1 MMRVTTNNTL
11 YTYKNNLLKSS
22 NQLYTAMN
30 QMMSKRNFDTY
41 AADPAAATRAF
52 KIHSSLNA
60 TNAQA
65 SNNNMVYNKFSSAWD
80 IADDFLDKLAQDLAE
95 TPLIKGLNDPNATVR
110 NTFGDVILSGAE
122 SMVQSLNS
130 KYGTDY
136 IFGGA
141 DTQNPPFAIETVEDP
156 VNGDKHY
163 LTYRGIRLD
172 DPDPTYYDKVYL
184 DENNQPVPVD
194 PADPNGDKMT
204 NQDMLDKWNA
214 EHLYVDIGKGF
225 EVDKGGNVIDS
236 TAFDA
241 AIRGTDFIGGTGF
254 DADGDPKSIIS
265 IMLRTAEIFKGYNE
279 ETKTWGPAG
288 DYEDAQ
294 RLVNKFRDAQ
304 DAVSKQHTA
313 LDTKAKY
320 LETNKTQL
328 ESTFDALNSERQSI
342 ENIDE
347 VEAIL
352 TLSWAQTSYNAA
364 IQVGANVI
372 PQSLMDYLN

>member
-1 MMRVTTNNTL
+1 MMRVTTHSTI
-11 YTYKNNLLKSS
+11 YTYQNNLLKSS
-22 NQLYTAMN
+22 NQLYSAMN
-30 QMMSKRNFDTY
+30 QLMTKRNFDTY

-60 TNAQA
+60 TNAQYA
-65 SNNNMVYNKFSSAWD
+65 NNTAVYNKFATAWD

-95 TPLIKGLNDPNATVR
+95 TPLIQGLNDPNGTVR
-110 NTFGDVILSGAE
+110 STFGDVILAGAE
-122 SMVQSLNS
+122 SMVQSLNN

-141 DTQNPPFAIETVEDP
+141 DTQNPPFAIETE
-156 VNGDKHY
+156 GDMHY

-172 DPDPTYYDKVYL
+172 DPDDTYYAAEYK
-184 DENNQPVPVD
+184 DENGKTVPRD
-194 PADPNGDKMT
+194 PSDLSKGNMT
-204 NQDMLDKWNA
+204 NQEMLDKWND
-214 EHLYVDIGKGF
+214 EHLYVDIGIGF
-225 EVDKGGNVIDS
+225 EVDKDGNVIES

-254 DADGDPKSIIS
+254 DGDGDPKNIIS
-265 IMLRTAEIFKGYNE
+265 IMLRSAEIFKGYNE

-294 RLVNKFRDAQ
+294 RLVNKFREAQ
-304 DAVSKQHTA
+304 DVVSNQHTS

-320 LETNKTQL
+320 LQTNQTQL
-328 ESTFDALNSERQSI
+328 ESTYDALNSERQSI

-352 TLSWAQTSYNAA
+352 ALSWAQTSYNAA

>member
-156 VNGDKHY
+156 VNGDKH
-163 LTYRGIRLD
+163 
-172 DPDPTYYDKVYL
+172 
-184 DENNQPVPVD
+184 
-194 PADPNGDKMT
+194 
-204 NQDMLDKWNA
+204 
-214 EHLYVDIGKGF
+214 
-225 EVDKGGNVIDS
+225 
-236 TAFDA
+236 
-241 AIRGTDFIGGTGF
+241 
-254 DADGDPKSIIS
+254 
-265 IMLRTAEIFKGYNE
+265 
-279 ETKTWGPAG
+279 
-288 DYEDAQ
+288 
-294 RLVNKFRDAQ
+294 
-304 DAVSKQHTA
+304 
-313 LDTKAKY
+313 
-320 LETNKTQL
+320 
-328 ESTFDALNSERQSI
+328 
-342 ENIDE
+342 
-347 VEAIL
+347 
-352 TLSWAQTSYNAA
+352 
-364 IQVGANVI
+364 
-372 PQSLMDYLN
+372 

>member
-136 IFGGA
+136 IFGG
-141 DTQNPPFAIETVEDP
+141 
-156 VNGDKHY
+156 
-163 LTYRGIRLD
+163 
-172 DPDPTYYDKVYL
+172 
-184 DENNQPVPVD
+184 
-194 PADPNGDKMT
+194 
-204 NQDMLDKWNA
+204 
-214 EHLYVDIGKGF
+214 
-225 EVDKGGNVIDS
+225 GG
-236 TAFDA
+236 
-241 AIRGTDFIGGTGF
+241 GGE
-254 DADGDPKSIIS
+254 PRRK
-265 IMLRTAEIFKGYNE
+265 
-279 ETKTWGPAG
+279 
-288 DYEDAQ
+288 
-294 RLVNKFRDAQ
+294 
-304 DAVSKQHTA
+304 
-313 LDTKAKY
+313 
-320 LETNKTQL
+320 
-328 ESTFDALNSERQSI
+328 
-342 ENIDE
+342 
-347 VEAIL
+347 
-352 TLSWAQTSYNAA
+352 
-364 IQVGANVI
+364 
-372 PQSLMDYLN
+372 

>member
-1 MMRVTTNNTL
+1 MMRITTNSTL
-11 YTYKNNLLKSS
+11 YTYQNNLMKSS
-22 NQLYTAMN
+22 NQLYSAMN
-30 QMMSKRNFDTY
+30 KLMTKRNFDTY

-65 SNNNMVYNKFSSAWD
+65 SNNTMVYNKFSSAWD
-80 IADDFLDKLAQDLAE
+80 IADDFLDKLSQDLAE
-95 TPLIKGLNDPNATVR
+95 TPLIAGLNDPNATVR

-141 DTQNPPFAIETVEDP
+141 DTQNPPFAIETD
-156 VNGDKHY
+156 GDMHY

-172 DPDPTYYDKVYL
+172 DPNPDYYETEYL
-184 DENNQPVPVD
+184 GADSKPIPVD
-194 PADPNGDKMT
+194 PDDQNSDNMT
-204 NQDMLDKWNA
+204 YGDMLAKWNS

-225 EVDKGGNVIDS
+225 EVDAGGNVIDS
-236 TAFDA
+236 TAFDS
-241 AIRGTDFIGGTGF
+241 AIRGTEFIGGIGF
-254 DADGDPKSIIS
+254 DEDGDPKNIVS
-265 IMLRTAEIFKGYNE
+265 IMLRAAEIFKGYDE

-328 ESTFDALNSERQSI
+328 ESTFDALNNERQSI

>member
-1 MMRVTTNNTL
+1 MMRITTNNTL

-110 NTFGDVILSGAE
+110 NTFGDVVLSGAE

-141 DTQNPPFAIETVEDP
+141 DTKNPPFAIETD
-156 VNGDKHY
+156 GDMHY

-204 NQDMLDKWNA
+204 NRDMLDKWNA

-241 AIRGTDFIGGTGF
+241 AIRGTDFIGGTDF
-254 DADGDPKSIIS
+254 DADGDPKNIIS

-279 ETKTWGPAG
+279 ETKEWGPAG

-328 ESTFDALNSERQSI
+328 ESTFDALNNERQSI

>member
-1 MMRVTTNNTL
+1 MMRVTTHSTI
-11 YTYKNNLLKSS
+11 YTYQNNLLKSS
-22 NQLYTAMN
+22 NQLYSAMN
-30 QMMSKRNFDTY
+30 QLMTKRNFDTY

-60 TNAQA
+60 TNAQYA
-65 SNNNMVYNKFSSAWD
+65 NNTAVYNKFATAWD

-95 TPLIKGLNDPNATVR
+95 TPLIQGLNDPNGTVR
-110 NTFGDVILSGAE
+110 STFGDVILAGAE
-122 SMVQSLNS
+122 SMVQSLNN

-141 DTQNPPFAIETVEDP
+141 DTQNPPFAIETE
-156 VNGDKHY
+156 GDMHY

-172 DPDPTYYDKVYL
+172 DPDDTYYAAEYK
-184 DENNQPVPVD
+184 DENGKTVPRD
-194 PADPNGDKMT
+194 PSDLSKGYMT
-204 NQDMLDKWNA
+204 NQEMLDKWND
-214 EHLYVDIGKGF
+214 EHLYVDIGIGF
-225 EVDKGGNVIDS
+225 EVDKDGNVIES

-254 DADGDPKSIIS
+254 DGDGDPKNIIS
-265 IMLRTAEIFKGYNE
+265 IMLRSAEIFKGYNE

-294 RLVNKFRDAQ
+294 RLVNKFREAQ
-304 DAVSKQHTA
+304 DVVSNQHTS
-313 LDTKAKY
+313 LETKAKY
-320 LETNKTQL
+320 LQTNQTQL
-328 ESTFDALNSERQSI
+328 ESTYDALNSERQSI

-352 TLSWAQTSYNAA
+352 ALSWAQTSYNAA